1 MREFRS
7 GSQILF
13 GHLPE
18 QTVDADA
25 GIWKVKRWNDAR
37 TESAI
42 DPTALREEL
51 LRAIYPWTEGQ
62 NDGGMAADLV
72 KHRAVYVKSLNKEA
86 GISCEP
92 FPRLFVCNVCKRLHD
107 DATGNCQCGST
118 SRRGQLGFVGFHDK
132 CGTVKTPYI
141 KKCPK
146 HGQRA
151 VRFPGTASATEL
163 IFFCPVCNSTIQR
176 GFGAQCDCSEGGAL
190 SFTVHRS
197 GRVFTPHGVT
207 MINPPRREI
216 VQRVDSAGGGARAFE
231 WLLDGMTA
239 RRLTESQAT
248 GGADALRHTLR
259 EQGFP
264 DSVVEAMVAAMP
276 PEAKPPETTN
286 LVAPDTL
293 EVARGE
299 ARNIA
304 LAMFESR
311 QTISDLS
318 KGAVSNSNKAL
329 YNSAYPLALK
339 RAGLDRVELV
349 DRFPVLTAQF
359 GYTRGDSSPGLS
371 RLRTYRDTNSNYTIY
386 GELAE
391 TEALFIRLDPIIV
404 RQWFQKIG
412 FPVRKA
418 TTTRDATIAVL
429 ECVGQNP
436 SSDAIGL
443 GDAKTHLT
451 TLIHSYAHALIRR
464 AAVFAGIERSAL
476 SELVMPHAF
485 GFFVYAAARGDFV
498 LGGLQAVFESEL
510 DGLLTF
516 LVDDEHRCALDP
528 GCADNHSACAVCL
541 HLGEP
546 SCRMFNTHLSRKSL
560 AGQYGYLAMATAL
573 SNSN

>member
-37 TESAI
+37 TEGAI
-42 DPTALREEL
+42 DPVALRDEL
-51 LRAIYPWTEGQ
+51 QRAIYPWTEAS
-62 NDGGMAADLV
+62 NDGGMASDLNRN
-72 KHRAVYVKSLNKEA
+72 RAIYVKSLNKEA
-86 GISCEP
+86 GVSCEP
-92 FPRLFVCNVCKRLHD
+92 FPRLFVCNACKRLHD
-107 DATGNCQCGST
+107 DATGACQCGST
-118 SRRGQLGFVGFHDK
+118 SRRGQLGIVGFHDK
-132 CGTVKTPYI
+132 CGTVKTPYV

-163 IFFCPVCNSTIQR
+163 LFYCPVCKEPIQR
-176 GFGAQCDCSEGGAL
+176 GFGAACDCSEGGAL

-197 GRVFTPHGVT
+197 GRVFTPHGIT

-216 VQRVDSAGGGARAFE
+216 VQRIDIAGGGARALE
-231 WLLDGMTA
+231 WLFDGMTA

-248 GGADALRHTLR
+248 GGADALRQTLR
-259 EQGFP
+259 DQGFSE
-264 DSVVEAMVAAMP
+264 SVVEAMVAAMP
-276 PEAKPPETTN
+276 PESRVPDAEHNIPPKI
-286 LVAPDTL
+286 L
-293 EVARGE
+293 ELARAE

-318 KGAVSNSNKAL
+318 KSTRRETSKDL
-329 YNSAYPLALK
+329 YQRAYPAALK
-339 RAGLDRVELV
+339 KSGLDRVELV

-359 GYTRGDSSPGLS
+359 GFTRGDSAPGLS
-371 RLRTYRDTNSNYTIY
+371 RLRTYRDRNNNYTVY

-391 TEALFIRLDPIIV
+391 TEALFVRLAPKNIY
-404 RQWFQKIG
+404 RWMERLGFSLQKA
-412 FPVRKA
+412 A
-418 TTTRDATIAVL
+418 TSRDHTTAIL
-429 ECVGQNP
+429 ECIG
-436 SSDAIGL
+436 SDAGSNEINL
-443 GDAKTHLT
+443 GDAKSHLI

-464 AAVFAGIERSAL
+464 AAVFAGIERSSL
-476 SELVMPHAF
+476 SELIMPHAF

-510 DGLLTF
+510 DSLLNF

-546 SCRMFNTHLSRKSL
+546 SCRMFNTKLSRKTL
-560 AGQYGYLAMATAL
+560 VGPFGYFSATASL
-573 SNSN
+573 